1 MNHTQA
7 NIRIISEQIY
17 KRHKK
22 TVSTLWWALGLQRE
36 REKENVDVAA
46 QKHKEKRAT
55 FGFIS
60 WSEVAVTCL

>member
-7 NIRIISEQIY
+7 DIRIISEQIY

-22 TVSTLWWALGLQRE
+22 TALTLWWALGLQRE
-36 REKENVDVAA
+36 REKENVDVVA
-46 QKHKEKRAT
+46 QNHREKRTT